1 MKYIK
6 TFENKNFAE
15 SLNVGDFIIA
25 KYRKVDDFI
34 YVAEI
39 TMNKDGKIGIEY
51 FARYDKI
58 LKKWTADTHVKI
70 VFSYSY
76 VNKEYR
82 LLTKKELEEIK
93 LLLFANK
100 YNL

>member
-1 MKYIK
+1 
-6 TFENKNFAE
+6 
-15 SLNVGDFIIA
+15 
-25 KYRKVDDFI
+25 
-34 YVAEI
+34 
-39 TMNKDGKIGIEY
+39 MNKDGKIGIEY

-58 LKKWTADTHVKI
+58 LKKWTADTHIKI

-100 YNL
+100 YNYLKDLGIEYYFKCGQN